1 MSKIAFVYPGQGAQK
16 KDMGKDFFE
25 AGIAFDVAS
34 EYLGID
40 IKNEIITGSDRLNQ
54 TRYTQAAI
62 LAVEI
67 AITDE
72 IIKLGIKPDM
82 TAGLSLGE
90 YAAIY
95 AAGGIE
101 LGDALKVT
109 AERGRL
115 MEEAVPSG
123 VGAMTAVLG
132 LTKEEVDEAI
142 SNIDDIWIANYNTNT
157 QIIITGKKE
166 KMKEAILELK
176 AKGSK
181 ICKELN
187 VSGPFHSPLLDRAG
201 FLLKD
206 SLDEIN
212 FKQLRIPYVSNVTA
226 EPVFNKEEISR
237 LLMLQVSNSVKWEQ
251 SVQFMISQGVDTF
264 IEIGPSKTLTNMI
277 KKIKKDVLLINVETK
292 EDLKDLRGKINV

>member
-25 AGIAFDVAS
+25 TGIAFDVAS

-40 IKNEIITGSDRLNQ
+40 IKNEILTGSDRLNQ

-72 IIKLGIKPDM
+72 IIKLGIKPDI

-166 KMKEAILELK
+166 KMKEAILELE

-181 ICKELN
+181 MCKELN

-201 FLLKD
+201 VLLKD
-206 SLDEIN
+206 SLDEIS

-226 EPVFNKEEISR
+226 EPVFNKEEIGR
-237 LLMLQVSNSVKWEQ
+237 LLRLQVSNSVKWEQ
-251 SVQFMISQGVDTF
+251 SVQFMISQGIDTF

-277 KKIKKDVLLINVETK
+277 KKIKKDVMLINVETK